1 MTPAHQHGEVT
12 WCCCCINPSKPVRR
26 CFQLQHTLLSLALM
40 LLSELGHSGTLE
52 AAEMVLLSVLLP
64 PRQMRNCTLGN
75 SAHLTCRRQWL
86 DSAHGSVGAAAML
99 AENAAEEAAAAA
111 AMGVRRVG
119 AVEDLRCLDENLDR
133 DSAAA
138 VAAAG
143 SPAQA
148 PAR

>member
-1 MTPAHQHGEVT
+1 M
-12 WCCCCINPSKPVRR
+12 CNLR
-26 CFQLQHTLLSLALM
+26 
-40 LLSELGHSGTLE
+40 
-52 AAEMVLLSVLLP
+52 VLPP
-64 PRQMRNCTLGN
+64 PRQMQSRILCDP
-75 SAHLTCRRQWL
+75 AHLTCRRQWL

-148 PAR
+148 PARWSVEPFYIL